1 MSAITVRPRPADW
14 IPAPLARLTVDQ
26 YEALI
31 DSGVF
36 TERDRFQLINGLLVA
51 KLPKKRPHVIA
62 CDETSRLLARIIPHA
77 WHVMTEDP
85 VRIPPKSEPEPDVA
99 VVRGKPRDYPI
110 LPPGSETLAMV
121 VEIADRTITKD
132 RKMVRVYGPA
142 GIPVYWIVN
151 LKTRKIEVYS
161 DPRSDGYATRRD
173 FSEGDSVPVMV
184 EGKEVGRIAVTDVLP
199 APKKPAAGG
208 NGA

>member
-1 MSAITVRPRPADW
+1 MSAITARPRQADW

-31 DSGVF
+31 EADVF

-62 CDETSRLLARIIPHA
+62 CDETGRLLARIIPLD

-85 VRIPPKSEPEPDVA
+85 VRIPPRSEPEPDIA

-110 LPPGSETLAMV
+110 LPPGPESLAMV
-121 VEIADRTITKD
+121 VEIADRTIAKD

-151 LKTRKIEVYS
+151 LKTRTIEVYS
-161 DPRSDGYATRRD
+161 GPRPDGYASRSD

-184 EGKEVGRIAVTDVLP
+184 EGEEFGRIAVTDVLP
-199 APKKPAAGG
+199 APRKPAAGR